1 MADTRKGE
9 VAVLIPAAGQGKRL
23 GGTRKQFRRLGG
35 KPLLVQ
41 TLLLF
46 ERHPEIGHIVVSAP
60 KETVDILRAELETAG
75 LTKLTDIVTGGDTRQ
90 DSVAAALRV
99 VPQAVD
105 VILVHDAVR
114 PFVEQVHISVVIATV
129 RSEGAAALAIPVADT
144 MRRGDTGQFHETVPR
159 RNLYR
164 MQTPQGFRKT
174 WFEEAHRMA
183 KKLHVQSTDDVDLV
197 QHIGCPVQIVPGG
210 SLNFKITTPDD
221 WELATMIWPYW
232 EQSHV
237 KAT

>member
-1 MADTRKGE
+1 MADSRKSE

-23 GGTRKQFRRLGG
+23 GGTRKQFRSLGG

-46 ERHPEIGHIVVSAP
+46 DRHPEVDHIVVSAP
-60 KETVDILRAELETAG
+60 KETVDILRAELEDAG
-75 LTKLTDIVTGGDTRQ
+75 LSKLTDIVTGGSTRQ

-99 VPQAVD
+99 VPKAVD

-114 PFVEQVHISVVIATV
+114 PFVERAHISVVIAKV
-129 RSEGAAALAIPVADT
+129 RAEGAAALAVPMADT
-144 MRRGDTGQFHETVPR
+144 VRRGEEGQFQETVPR
-159 RNLYR
+159 RKLYR
-164 MQTPQGFRKT
+164 MQTPQGFRKS

-183 KKLHVQSTDDVDLV
+183 KRLQVQSTDDVDLV
-197 QHIGCPVQIVPGG
+197 QNIGCPVQIVPGG

-232 EQSHV
+232 AQQHV
-237 KAT
+237 KEG